1 MSLIDHFKDPNFW
14 DIFFKD
20 LMIGLFLVA
29 ILVVIFW
36 LLDKLQKNKK
46 HDLTARLSDQKL
58 WKKRFKKIEPTETD
72 EELEKALD
80 YKINKWGF

>member
-1 MSLIDHFKDPNFW
+1 MTLLDHFKDPNFW

-36 LLDKLQKNKK
+36 LLDKMQNKK
-46 HDLTARLSDQKL
+46 PDLTTRLNAQEL
-58 WKKRFKKIEPTETD
+58 WQKRFKK
-72 EELEKALD
+72 
-80 YKINKWGF
+80 

>member
-1 MSLIDHFKDPNFW
+1 MTLLEHFKDPNFW

-46 HDLTARLSDQKL
+46 PDLTTRLNAQEL
-58 WKKRFKKIEPTETD
+58 WQKRFKK
-72 EELEKALD
+72 
-80 YKINKWGF
+80 

>member
-1 MSLIDHFKDPNFW
+1 MTLLDHFKDPNFW

-46 HDLTARLSDQKL
+46 PDLTARLADQEL
-58 WKKRFKKIEPTETD
+58 WQKRFKK
-72 EELEKALD
+72 
-80 YKINKWGF
+80 

>member
-14 DIFFKD
+14 HIFTKECMTA
-20 LMIGLFLVA
+20 LGIVL

-46 HDLTARLSDQKL
+46 LDLTARLADQKL
-58 WKKRFKKIEPTETD
+58 WKERFKK
-72 EELEKALD
+72 
-80 YKINKWGF
+80 